1 MELAGEW
8 MRKAWLRRGLIGAA
22 ALALVLVIAFAVAVP
37 PLARYGLETVAS
49 RELGRAVT
57 VQSISA
63 NPFTLSATLKG
74 LAIAGSAV
82 AGQSDEAPLLT
93 VERLR
98 ISLSALSIVHRA
110 AVVDALEIDAPHL
123 RIARLQEQRFNFTD
137 ILERLQARPR
147 AKTEPT
153 EDSPARF
160 ALYNVQLRGGR
171 IDFDDRVAQRQHQ
184 VTGLALGV
192 PFVSSLPTHVSVT
205 VEPALAARV
214 DGTPIEV
221 RGKTTPFERSQAM
234 SVDLKLDGLDIPT
247 YLGYVPVPLNFAL
260 PTGKLDTD
268 LTLSFRPQV
277 PARDGRPARPQEVV
291 LSGSLGVRDV
301 SLQAPRAA
309 PQPLLQLASLQL
321 RIGELAPLVRRL
333 VIDELK
339 VGQPQVWVG
348 IGRDGALNWT
358 RFAQTAAGR
367 SASSDTSNVAA
378 SNATSSNAAPSGAA
392 PPPAAAAPWQVTLK
406 TAAMAGGMLHFS
418 DDRQVQFKYQLREV
432 QIAATNISTVDAAPP
447 GQLGLKASLDQQG
460 TVSLD
465 GSLALAPLKGEL
477 NCTADDVQLRA
488 TARYLAQVFN
498 GTLEGSTAVRGKL
511 VVVKEGEQVQIAL
524 RDVAI
529 DGRQIVLR
537 GPQGAQLSIARLAMQ
552 GGELDFTKRAMR
564 AASITIDTPRVAA
577 RRLPDGSINWQQ
589 VAKADVEKALRA
601 QAPADGKEGSKAAA
615 VKDMAPPS
623 WGVTLDAIELLN
635 GNVAWEDASVTP
647 AAKMALS
654 ALHMTIRNV
663 TPGGTTP
670 MQVSLR
676 SNSSGVTKGQ
686 LALDGSVRP
695 QPLQTDLRVNLRNVD
710 LAPARSYLNTVL
722 NAVFLRGEVTA
733 RSRVQLA
740 AQQDGPMRVKLDGG
754 LRLANLQVLNP
765 DGQDDLLKWQ
775 ALDVDRIAL
784 RLGEGP
790 ADVQL
795 GKIALSD
802 FFARVIISAEGRLNL
817 ADVVRRRGSD
827 AEAAA
832 APTASAQDA
841 KQVAQPANAKVK
853 QTAVPEAAQ
862 DSAPR
867 PRIRI
872 ERIEVTRGNINF
884 TDNFIRP
891 NYTANLTEITGSVTT
906 LASDA
911 TEPATL
917 QLAGSIDREA
927 PVTIDGTLNPLAP
940 KLFLDIKGSTKGVD
954 LPRFTPYAA
963 KYAGYPIT
971 KGKLSMEVSYRLDND
986 QLKANNH
993 LFLDQLTFGERVDSP
1008 TATKLPV
1015 LLAVALLKNTRGEID
1030 INLPVS
1036 GSLNDPKF
1044 SVGGIILQVI
1054 VNLLAQVVT
1063 SPFALLGAAFG
1074 SDAELGYIDFA
1085 PGTATLGAG
1094 QVQRVDTLGKA
1105 LNDRPA
1111 LRLDIIGRAYS
1122 AADTDGLKRAQLEAR
1137 LRAAKVRQQL
1147 RAGGAP
1153 AAPDSVTIEPAER
1166 NALLAAVY
1174 ADDKVVKQPRN
1185 AIGIARTLPAAEMEQ
1200 LLLESMAVT
1209 PSELRILAN
1218 ARAAAVRD
1226 HLEQQAK
1233 VPRERLFLVE
1243 PKIDVPD
1250 EGSNAKA
1257 VPTRVDFALK

>member
-1 MELAGEW
+1 MTAACRQQEKCDLAGEW

-22 ALALVLVIAFAVAVP
+22 ALALVLGIAFAVAVP

-49 RELGRAVT
+49 RELGRAIT

-63 NPFTLSATLKG
+63 NPLTLSATLKG

-160 ALYNVQLRGGR
+160 ALYNIQLRGGR

-184 VTGLALGV
+184 VTGLTLGV
-192 PFVSSLPTHVSVT
+192 PFVSSLPTHVAVT
-205 VEPALAARV
+205 VEPALAANV
-214 DGTPIEV
+214 NGTPIEV

-234 SVDLKLDGLDIPT
+234 SVDLKLNGLDIPT

-260 PTGKLDTD
+260 PSGKLDTD

-277 PARDGRPARPQEVV
+277 PARDGRPARPQEIV
-291 LSGSLGVRDV
+291 LSGTLGVRDV
-301 SLQAPRAA
+301 SLQAPRST

-339 VGQPQVWVG
+339 AGQPQVWVG

-477 NCTADDVQLRA
+477 NCAADDVQLRA
-488 TARYLAQVFN
+488 TARYLAHVFN

-511 VVVKEGEQVQIAL
+511 VVAKEGEQVQIAL

-589 VAKADVEKALRA
+589 VAKADVEKAPPT
-601 QAPADGKEGSKAAA
+601 QAPAEGKEGSKAAA
-615 VKDMAPPS
+615 VQDKAPPS

-647 AAKMALS
+647 AARMALS
-654 ALHMTIRNV
+654 ALQMTIRNV

-676 SNSSGVTKGQ
+676 GNSSGATKGQ

-710 LAPARSYLNTVL
+710 LAPARSYLNTGL
-722 NAVFLRGEVTA
+722 NAVFLRGEVTS

-740 AQQDGPMRVKLDGG
+740 AQPDGPMRVKLDGG

-817 ADVVRRRGSD
+817 ADVVRRRGGD
-827 AEAAA
+827 AEAAPA
-832 APTASAQDA
+832 ATPTANAQDA
-841 KQVAQPANAKVK
+841 KQVAQPANAAVK
-853 QTAVPEAAQ
+853 QAAVPATVQAAAQATVPDAAQ

-993 LFLDQLTFGERVDSP
+993 LFLD
-1008 TATKLPV
+1008 
-1015 LLAVALLKNTRGEID
+1015 
-1030 INLPVS
+1030 
-1036 GSLNDPKF
+1036 
-1044 SVGGIILQVI
+1044 
-1054 VNLLAQVVT
+1054 
-1063 SPFALLGAAFG
+1063 
-1074 SDAELGYIDFA
+1074 
-1085 PGTATLGAG
+1085 
-1094 QVQRVDTLGKA
+1094 
-1105 LNDRPA
+1105 
-1111 LRLDIIGRAYS
+1111 
-1122 AADTDGLKRAQLEAR
+1122 
-1137 LRAAKVRQQL
+1137 
-1147 RAGGAP
+1147 
-1153 AAPDSVTIEPAER
+1153 
-1166 NALLAAVY
+1166 
-1174 ADDKVVKQPRN
+1174 
-1185 AIGIARTLPAAEMEQ
+1185 
-1200 LLLESMAVT
+1200 
-1209 PSELRILAN
+1209 
-1218 ARAAAVRD
+1218 
-1226 HLEQQAK
+1226 
-1233 VPRERLFLVE
+1233 
-1243 PKIDVPD
+1243 
-1250 EGSNAKA
+1250 
-1257 VPTRVDFALK
+1257 